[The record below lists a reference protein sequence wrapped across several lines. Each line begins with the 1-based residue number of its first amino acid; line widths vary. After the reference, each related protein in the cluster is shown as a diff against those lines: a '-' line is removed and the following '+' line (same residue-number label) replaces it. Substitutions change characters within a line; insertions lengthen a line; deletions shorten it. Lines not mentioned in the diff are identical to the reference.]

1 MTQILSNEVTSAPKV
16 LIGTDPELFVKDKNG
31 VFFSGHDLIPG
42 DKRSPF
48 RVNKGAIQVD
58 GVALEFN
65 TEPAST
71 KEEFC
76 ENISEVIAQMT
87 DIYKKVRPDLDIAI
101 EPTATFDPDYFFSL
115 PQEALL
121 LGCEPDFSAYT
132 GKPNKKPKTTEPFRT
147 GSGHIHVGFGRFK
160 HKTPEHMSLCC
171 ALVRQLDAVL
181 FLSSLLW
188 DDDQKRREL
197 YGKIGAFRPKT
208 YGLEYRPM
216 SNRYLSRRAIQEF
229 VFEAAVK
236 ATEDFLDGVIYEY
249 ENFVFNMIYSI
260 NEGHTPDEK
269 EIRSYLRALNDRFGT
284 PLFL

>member
-1 MTQILSNEVTSAPKV
+1 MNHSIL
-16 LIGTDPELFVKDKNG
+16 IRTDPEVFVKDKNG

-42 DKRSPF
+42 TKRSPY
-48 RVNKGAIQVD
+48 RVPKGAIQVD

-65 TEPAST
+65 TDPAST

-76 ENISEVIAQMT
+76 ENISTVMGEMER
-87 DIYKKVRPDLDIAI
+87 IYKEVRPDLEIAI
-101 EPTATFDPDYFFSL
+101 EPTATFDPDYFFKL
-115 PQEALL
+115 PKEALL

-147 GSGHIHVGFGRFK
+147 GSGHIHIGFGKFSSRSD
-160 HKTPEHMSLCC
+160 EHMDTCC
-171 ALVRQLDAVL
+171 RLVRQLDSVL

-197 YGKIGAFRPKT
+197 YGKIGAFRPKS

-216 SNRYLSRRAIQEF
+216 SNRYLSRRLIQEF
-229 VFEAAVK
+229 VFEAAVYS
-236 ATEDFLDGVIYEY
+236 TNDFLDGVIYE
-249 ENFVFNMIYSI
+249 EDSSVFEMISNIDMGY
-260 NEGHTPDEK
+260 TPNEK
-269 EIRSYLRALNDRFGT
+269 EIRDHLRCMNDTFGT